1 MTARKTLEHARLV
14 RQVSIKQNKTQHCTV
29 AAHPSSAEAD
39 RDRLTEENLRTL
51 QAQIQSS
58 EGLAGADVPCRQL
71 EREKRI
77 ENWLGGIGAD
87 STGGDSKPTSIL
99 QVVKQDLAKPC

>member
-1 MTARKTLEHARLV
+1 
-14 RQVSIKQNKTQHCTV
+14 VSIKQNKIQHCTV

-51 QAQIQSS
+51 QDQIQTSG
-58 EGLAGADVPCRQL
+58 GLAGIRDVPCRQI
-71 EREKRI
+71 ETEKRI
-77 ENWLGGIGAD
+77 ENWLEGIGAD
-87 STGGDSKPTSIL
+87 TTGGNSKPTSAL